1 MIVNPQQLLDDGF
14 IILERVIPPGLL
26 DSLRTS
32 YEILVERQGGQS
44 WLDKGRQPRLTI
56 NHLVDETTAD
66 TIEFWLHENTLG
78 VSRQLMRGPE
88 AAVTE
93 MFMMCSPLRQHGP
106 ADWHRDFDP
115 SGMAPLEGLQMD
127 VLENGPAY
135 LQWNIS
141 LYDDSVL
148 WLVPK
153 SFRRPNTKTEN
164 HQLRENP
171 HVPLPGS
178 IPVELKAGDG
188 VVYINLTL
196 HWGSN
201 YGTTLRRTLHGGYR
215 SIGGPL
221 YPYNAS
227 SCNWD
232 LNMDF
237 TQYLSPAAQATFE
250 GWAALLVQER
260 YLVESLF
267 QTILAKNTDNFH
279 TYLTKLHPEK
289 KGQIVCLM
297 LLSKLA
303 RYIYKLKHLD
313 IAKLTPTE
321 QARSISTSPDVFS
334 FYNDFVRRFSTPEV
348 NRLWDLFTS
357 LDVKLQADTQQE
369 VPGRPNQ
376 SPNYIYSK
384 MPTDFDVADF
394 VAGWSKNLMGSNI

>member
-1 MIVNPQQLLDDGF
+1 
-14 IILERVIPPGLL
+14 
-26 DSLRTS
+26 
-32 YEILVERQGGQS
+32 
-44 WLDKGRQPRLTI
+44 
-56 NHLVDETTAD
+56 
-66 TIEFWLHENTLG
+66 
-78 VSRQLMRGPE
+78 
-88 AAVTE
+88 
-93 MFMMCSPLRQHGP
+93 
-106 ADWHRDFDP
+106 
-115 SGMAPLEGLQMD
+115 
-127 VLENGPAY
+127 
-135 LQWNIS
+135 
-141 LYDDSVL
+141 
-148 WLVPK
+148 
-153 SFRRPNTKTEN
+153 
-164 HQLRENP
+164 
-171 HVPLPGS
+171 
-178 IPVELKAGDG
+178 
-188 VVYINLTL
+188 
-196 HWGSN
+196 
-201 YGTTLRRTLHGGYR
+201 
-215 SIGGPL
+215 
-221 YPYNAS
+221 
-227 SCNWD
+227 
-232 LNMDF
+232 MDF
-237 TQYLSPAAQATFE
+237 TQYLSPAARATFE